1 MVASLLGGIPA
12 SRTLG
17 TPCSLDSLRS
27 LVREC
32 ESLLPLLTTVT
43 GMRRLVLVG
52 LVALVVVVIGWAVF
66 VVRPG
71 LADKRGAVDDR
82 WQPVH
87 EALLPRYDA
96 LSLLTNAVSV
106 SSGAPREVVDQTR
119 DALDRWTEADGAGAE
134 TQVRIANELE
144 GLASR
149 LAATVTSSS
158 RLSMTPEVVTELER
172 LTAAVVPP
180 DASESYNDA
189 VASYNDARSSLAG
202 QPVASVF
209 GFDARTAF
217 ASVR

>member
-1 MVASLLGGIPA
+1 M
-12 SRTLG
+12 R
-17 TPCSLDSLRS
+17 
-27 LVREC
+27 
-32 ESLLPLLTTVT
+32 
-43 GMRRLVLVG
+43 RRLVLVG
-52 LVALVVVVIGWAVF
+52 LVALVVVVIGWAVL
-66 VVRPG
+66 VVRPD

-119 DALDRWTEADGAGAE
+119 DALGRWTEADGAGAE
-134 TQVRIANELE
+134 TQVQIANELE